1 MVIGPLAPTDE
12 PAGLASSP
20 KDPTIFGVTATV
32 RGGTGR
38 ITFAVG
44 HTINGEA
51 GFTDAVANRFV
62 AKAIARVP
70 ACQSHL
76 LGR

>member
-12 PAGLASSP
+12 PPGFAQG
-20 KDPTIFGVTATV
+20 PTIFGVTATV

-44 HTINGEA
+44 LTINGEA
-51 GFTDAVANRFV
+51 GFIDAVANRFV
-62 AKAIARVP
+62 AKLIAPRASLPVTP
-70 ACQSHL
+70 S
-76 LGR
+76 